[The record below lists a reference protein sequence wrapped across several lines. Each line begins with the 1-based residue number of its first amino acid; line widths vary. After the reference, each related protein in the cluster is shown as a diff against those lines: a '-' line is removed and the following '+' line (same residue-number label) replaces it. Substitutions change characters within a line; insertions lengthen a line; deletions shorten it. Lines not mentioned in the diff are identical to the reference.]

1 MSLLIK
7 VIASLLMRWILT
19 SHVSVCFQLLLKR
32 SGKIILSHTPLF
44 FIKGQ
49 DFQIYFSNLGVKVS
63 ETGYFFF
70 FFIDHQNT
78 LKMELK
84 LEVKSSPISESH
96 TDTYNEF

>member
-70 FFIDHQNT
+70 FFHRSPKYSKEGVKIRSEEFSHQ
-78 LKMELK
+78 
-84 LEVKSSPISESH
+84 
-96 TDTYNEF
+96 